1 MEEKVSRELLER
13 VAKNARLKLSE
24 AEIQKLLPQ
33 FSEMLETF
41 KKISELDIKGVEPA
55 FHPVEMKNVFREDKV
70 GKCLPQDAAL
80 ANTVHKKNGYFK
92 GPRVV
97 Q

>member
-1 MEEKVSRELLER
+1 MEQKVSRELLQK

-24 AEIQKLLPQ
+24 AEMQKLLPQ

-41 KKISELDIKGVEPA
+41 KKISELPVKDIEPA
-55 FHPVEMKNVFREDKV
+55 FHPVEVKNVFRDDKV
-70 GKCLPQDAAL
+70 GECLPKEKVFE
-80 ANTVHKKNGYFK
+80 NTLHKKDSYFK

-97 Q
+97 E

>member
-1 MEEKVSRELLER
+1 MEEKVSLELLQK
-13 VAKNARLKLSE
+13 VAKNARLRLSD
-24 AEIQKLLPQ
+24 AELQKLLPQ
-33 FSEMLETF
+33 FSEILETF
-41 KKISELDIKGVEPA
+41 RKISELDIKGIEPA

-70 GKCLPQDAAL
+70 GECLPQDKAL

>member
-1 MEEKVSRELLER
+1 MSRELLQK
-13 VAKNARLKLSE
+13 VAKNARLRLSD
-24 AEIQKLLPQ
+24 AELQKLLPQ

-41 KKISELDIKGVEPA
+41 RKISELDVKGTEPA
-55 FHPVEMKNVFREDKV
+55 LHPVEMKNIFREDKV
-70 GKCLPQDAAL
+70 GECLPQDKAF

>member
-1 MEEKVSRELLER
+1 MEEKVSRELLQK
-13 VAKNARLKLSE
+13 VAKNARLGLSE
-24 AEIQKLLPQ
+24 TELEELLPQ

-41 KKISELDIKGVEPA
+41 RKISELDVEGLEPA
-55 FHPVEMKNVFREDKV
+55 LHPVEMKNVFREDKATE
-70 GKCLPQDAAL
+70 CLPQTVAL